1 MIQKKKFSEAIA
13 ANISVVEGLMTPLIK
28 SFAQLGALKRFGFE
42 PTKSKIKL
50 SCSGTGDFI
59 ILLKSQIVDDSAL
72 FIIST
77 GSRYLLQKV
86 GGSNSFDESKVYKVD
101 DGIVFT
107 YSGWGYMY
115 VFNMSPE
122 KNINYNCTFVTT

>member
-28 SFAQLGALKRFGFE
+28 SFAQLGALKIFNFE

-50 SCSGTGDFI
+50 SCPEKGNFI

-77 GSRYLLQKV
+77 GSRYLLQKI
-86 GGSNSFDESKVYKVD
+86 GGSNSFDESKVYKTD
-101 DGIVFT
+101 DGLVFT
-107 YSGWGYMY
+107 YSGWGNMF
-115 VFNMSPE
+115 VINMSSD
-122 KNINYNCTFVTT
+122 KNIIYNCTYVTT